1 MSLLGVIRRWP
12 FAAGMF
18 AVHAL
23 FVLLLYFAWRSSTDP
38 EREMMWLW
46 PMVFD
51 FPMSCLYALLEVHSH
66 LVTAFTSIVL
76 GGFEWA
82 VVGSLLDLLR
92 KRFFIKPSV
101 RGQPDI

>member
-1 MSLLGVIRRWP
+1 MLGVIRRWP

-23 FVLLLYFAWRSSTDP
+23 VVLLLYFAWRSSTDP

-51 FPMSCLYALLEVHSH
+51 FPMSCLYALIEVRSH
-66 LVTAFTSIVL
+66 VVTAFTSIMF

-92 KRFFIKPSV
+92 KRFFTKPSL